1 MQTHSNFKLGAVVLA
16 IVASA
21 LFVSVLRVAEAADP
35 SPATNTAAPA
45 GASAPVKLGAAAA
58 NGVKRITLSAKA
70 AERLDVQTGLVSE
83 QVVLRKQMV
92 SGMVI
97 YPQAGTARPTALAA
111 PTAGGGFGGFAPA
124 PAAAAGGLTKVVL
137 MAAPGAVGN
146 ANTSATSAITSATT
160 ATSARGES
168 WVVVNL
174 SPGEYARIA
183 KDKPARVTPL
193 YTRDKGVQP
202 MLALPSGEAPI
213 EDAKR
218 AMLGLHYVLP
228 AASHNLTSSTRVRV
242 ELQLDGTED
251 KQKVVPYT
259 AVYYDA
265 KGQPWVYV
273 STAPLT
279 YERQRVTVQRVVGPL
294 AVVSDG
300 PPLGTAVVTV
310 GASMLYGTEIF
321 GK

>member
-1 MQTHSNFKLGAVVLA
+1 MQTHSQFKRSAIALA
-16 IVASA
+16 A
-21 LFVSVLRVAEAADP
+21 LAAALLVSVLKVAQAADP
-35 SPATNTAAPA
+35 APSAAPVA
-45 GASAPVKLGAAAA
+45 VNAPVKLGAAAA

-70 AERLDVQTGLVSE
+70 AERLDVQMGVVSE
-83 QVVLRKQMV
+83 QVVVRKQMV

-97 YPQAGTARPTALAA
+97 YPQAGTARPTASAS

-124 PAAAAGGLTKVVL
+124 PAAAAADGLTKVAL
-137 MAAPGAVGN
+137 LATAAPA
-146 ANTSATSAITSATT
+146 ATSAT
-160 ATSARGES
+160 GES

-183 KDKPARVTPL
+183 KDKPARITPL
-193 YTRDKGVQP
+193 YTRDKDVQP
-202 MLALPSGEAPI
+202 MLAVPSGEAPI

-228 AASHNLTSSTRVRV
+228 AASHHMTSSTRVRV
-242 ELQLDGTED
+242 ELQLDGSED

-259 AVYYDA
+259 AVHYDA

-273 STAPLT
+273 GTAPLNF
-279 YERQRVTVQRVVGPL
+279 ERQRITVQRVVGPL

-300 PPLGTAVVTV
+300 PAVGTPVVTV
-310 GASMLYGTEIF
+310 GASLLYGTEIF

>member
-1 MQTHSNFKLGAVVLA
+1 M
-16 IVASA
+16 
-21 LFVSVLRVAEAADP
+21 
-35 SPATNTAAPA
+35 
-45 GASAPVKLGAAAA
+45 
-58 NGVKRITLSAKA
+58 GV
-70 AERLDVQTGLVSE
+70 VSE
-83 QVVLRKQMV
+83 QVVVRKQMV

-97 YPQAGTARPTALAA
+97 YPQAGTARPTASAS

-124 PAAAAGGLTKVVL
+124 PAAAAADGLTKVAL
-137 MAAPGAVGN
+137 LATAAPA
-146 ANTSATSAITSATT
+146 ATSAT
-160 ATSARGES
+160 GES

-183 KDKPARVTPL
+183 KDKPARITPL
-193 YTRDKGVQP
+193 YTRDKDVQP
-202 MLALPSGEAPI
+202 MLAVPSGEAPI

-228 AASHNLTSSTRVRV
+228 AASHHMTSSTRVRV
-242 ELQLDGTED
+242 ELQLDGSED

-259 AVYYDA
+259 AVHYDA

-273 STAPLT
+273 GTAPLNF
-279 YERQRVTVQRVVGPL
+279 ERQRITVQRVVGPL

-300 PPLGTAVVTV
+300 PAVGTPVVTV
-310 GASMLYGTEIF
+310 GASLLYGTEIF